1 MAVKI
6 LPAVLASSAQQLR
19 RQIQLAGE
27 YSSTIHVDIAD
38 GSLTSTRTVGPKA
51 LANLRSTAVLEA
63 HIMSSRP
70 DRWLTTVLAL
80 GVRRVVIH
88 VELGAAVKP
97 YLALF
102 RSQKIS
108 VILAINPGTPL
119 RRLDRWITLVQG
131 VQVMGVVPGRLGAR
145 WHPQTVA
152 RISQL
157 HHRFPRLALSCD
169 GGMTPDTMPA
179 VVQAGAGIVIVG
191 SYLQQHD
198 DPDAAWKK
206 LRAAGRASA

>member
-19 RQIQLAGE
+19 RQLQLASE
-27 YSSTIHVDIAD
+27 YSSTIHLDIAD
-38 GSLTSTRTVGPKA
+38 GSLTSTRTVGPKT
-51 LANLRSTAVLEA
+51 LANLHSTTTVEA
-63 HIMSSRP
+63 HIMSTRP
-70 DRWLTTVLAL
+70 DRRLTTVLAL
-80 GVRRVVIH
+80 GVRRVIIH
-88 VELGAAVKP
+88 VELGMALKP

-108 VILAINPGTPL
+108 VILAINPATPL
-119 RRLDRWITLVQG
+119 RRLDRWVDLVQG

-152 RISQL
+152 RIRQL
-157 HHRFPRLALSCD
+157 RRRWPRLAISCD
-169 GGMTPDTMPA
+169 GGMTPETLPA
-179 VVQAGAGIVIVG
+179 VVRAGATTIIVG

-198 DPDAAWKK
+198 DPDVAWQK